1 MTQFLIS
8 NPLISLMLLFAGGVI
23 IFTVIALG
31 VWAWKASS
39 ASLDEAYKIMSS
51 SKDVRQMLIGLI
63 LFDVL
68 IGIFLVRPYPDPPL
82 IYILLGVNS
91 FFLYFIYMGYVA
103 VRRAKKRIE
112 ALQSQAFSHPQ
123 TFSHQSMRENRPI
136 YGKGLRKMLMDN
148 RRLIFWFGFLVLEP
162 AAGII
167 LKESIPNPTLAQY
180 IGTPIM
186 IVGAA
191 CIYFAIRRR

>member
-1 MTQFLIS
+1 MTQFLLS
-8 NPLISLMLLFAGGVI
+8 NPLISLMLLFGGGII

-68 IGIFLVRPYPDPPL
+68 IGIFLVRPYPDPPF

-91 FFLYFIYMGYVA
+91 FFLYFVFMGHVA
-103 VRRAKKRIE
+103 VRRAKKRIK
-112 ALQSQAFSHPQ
+112 ALQSQAFSH
-123 TFSHQSMRENRPI
+123 RDE
-136 YGKGLRKMLMDN
+136 
-148 RRLIFWFGFLVLEP
+148 
-162 AAGII
+162 
-167 LKESIPNPTLAQY
+167 
-180 IGTPIM
+180 
-186 IVGAA
+186 
-191 CIYFAIRRR
+191 